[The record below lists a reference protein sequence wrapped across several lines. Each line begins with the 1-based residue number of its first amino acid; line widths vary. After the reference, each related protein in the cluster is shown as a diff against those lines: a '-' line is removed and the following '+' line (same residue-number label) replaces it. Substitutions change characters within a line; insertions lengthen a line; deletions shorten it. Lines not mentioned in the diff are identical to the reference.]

1 MKIALVTN
9 HLDALSAAGTDAYP
23 VDPALRVLP
32 LARALAGL
40 GQQVTVYARQ
50 DSAARADSA
59 AETALCPGV
68 AISRVPV
75 GPTQRLPADV
85 LLEHLAALAGQ
96 LAERW
101 RRDAP
106 DVIHAHYWTSGLA
119 ALAGARDLGIPV
131 VQTFQSLGGGVRP
144 GRVLAAAGAAA
155 RVRLEA
161 AIGRSARAVM
171 AGSPDERAALA
182 RLGVPQSS
190 VRIVPCGV
198 DIARFRPTGPAAERG
213 QRPRLLMVAPP
224 GDRQGPLTMLRAL
237 ADVPEAELV
246 IAGGSAGDPGYQ
258 ALDRLARTLGVQS
271 RLTCLGK
278 LSEADMP
285 PLVRSADVLVHLTP
299 AQRFAMVPVEAMA
312 CGIPVVVSEDAALG
326 DAVIDGNTGFLV
338 PPAEPGKLAGRI
350 RQLLDSPLLREGYGM
365 AAASRVRSR
374 YSWERIGQE
383 TLAVYEALLAP
394 RMEAAA

>member
-1 MKIALVTN
+1 MKIALVTE
-9 HLDALSAAGTDAYP
+9 HLGALSAAGTDAYP

-32 LARALAGL
+32 LARALAGQ
-40 GQQVTVYARQ
+40 GQQVTVYSRQ

-59 AETALCPGV
+59 AETSLCPGV
-68 AISRVPV
+68 AISRVPA
-75 GPTQRLPADV
+75 GPAQRLPADV

-96 LAERW
+96 LADRW
-101 RRDAP
+101 RRDPP

-119 ALAGARDLGIPV
+119 ALAGARDLGVPV

-171 AGSPDERAALA
+171 ASSPDERAALA
-182 RLGVPQSS
+182 RLGVPHSS
-190 VRIVPCGV
+190 IRIVPCGV
-198 DIARFRPTGPAAERG
+198 DIARFRPSGPAAERG
-213 QRPRLLMVAPP
+213 RRPRLLMVAPP

-246 IAGGSAGDPGYQ
+246 IAGGAAGDPGYQ
-258 ALDRLARTLGVQS
+258 ALARLARRLGVQG

-278 LSEADMP
+278 PSEADMP
-285 PLVRSADVLVHLTP
+285 PLMRSADMLVHLTP
-299 AQRFAMVPVEAMA
+299 VQRFAMVPVEAMA
-312 CGIPVVVSEDAALG
+312 CGIPVVVSEDAAPG

-338 PPAEPGKLAGRI
+338 PPAEPRKLTGRI
-350 RQLLDSPLLREGYGM
+350 RQLLDSPLLREGYGI